1 MPAVPYLLSAQG
13 RDKALVPEHSYV
25 RALNSQDTHDLL
37 TQELWQLDWL
47 ICPTKIISS

>member
-1 MPAVPYLLSAQG
+1 MSFLHEAETKHLSLNT
-13 RDKALVPEHSYV
+13 RV

-37 TQELWQLDWL
+37 AQGLWQLDQL